1 MHDVMKV
8 GTDRKHRE
16 STAVVNVLVWIIIL
30 CLPYLAYT
38 SGVRIEKFT
47 DYILLLRLPV
57 TVMAVYYV
65 NYYLLVEKFLT
76 RQKSWFFVCCNI
88 ILISLVNFFES
99 ATAVPLSAA
108 PPVPDSIAP
117 PVPEFGG
124 IGFRPFHFLFVNT
137 LLYVCAI
144 GTAIVFRIIRR
155 WYENEKRRKEQE
167 HSHVRIELQNLKNQ
181 LNPHFLFNALNNI
194 YSFIGS
200 DSDHARRS
208 LDSLCELLRYALY
221 RSDRPEVYFREEVSF
236 IRNYIDLAGERL
248 PDDTDL
254 SVELPDPGSET
265 LIAPMLFIVPVEN
278 AFKHG
283 VRSGKSSFIH
293 IVLKENDGRI
303 ICKVEN
309 TCYPDYDSRESR
321 DTGIGLENL
330 HRRLDILY
338 DGHYTFQYGVT
349 DNEKYYS
356 YLEIETM

>member
-1 MHDVMKV
+1 MEQQKNGIRFIEPMIHI
-8 GTDRKHRE
+8 
-16 STAVVNVLVWIIIL
+16 LVWVLFFGFPLLLVTNESSGIDWPRILHHSIVPLFFCIVFYLNYCIFIPKLLFREKTMAWVLLNLALIVFSGVLMQALHL
-30 CLPYLAYT
+30 CL
-38 SGVRIEKFT
+38 
-47 DYILLLRLPV
+47 
-57 TVMAVYYV
+57 
-65 NYYLLVEKFLT
+65 
-76 RQKSWFFVCCNI
+76 
-88 ILISLVNFFES
+88 
-99 ATAVPLSAA
+99 A
-108 PPVPDSIAP
+108 PPEPLRDLPRFRLNPGILFFFRDVSSLALVIGVA
-117 PVPEFGG
+117 VSVQFG
-124 IGFRPFHFLFVNT
+124 
-137 LLYVCAI
+137 
-144 GTAIVFRIIRR
+144 RR
-155 WYENEKRRKEQE
+155 WLKTENARKEAE
-167 HSHVRIELQNLKNQ
+167 RGKTEAELKNLRNQ

-265 LIAPMLFIVPVEN
+265 LVAPMLFIVPVEN

-309 TCYPDYDSRESR
+309 SCYPDYDSRESR

>member
-1 MHDVMKV
+1 MHDVMKG

-16 STAVVNVLVWIIIL
+16 STAVVNVLVW
-30 CLPYLAYT
+30 
-38 SGVRIEKFT
+38 
-47 DYILLLRLPV
+47 
-57 TVMAVYYV
+57 
-65 NYYLLVEKFLT
+65 
-76 RQKSWFFVCCNI
+76 
-88 ILISLVNFFES
+88 
-99 ATAVPLSAA
+99 
-108 PPVPDSIAP
+108 
-117 PVPEFGG
+117 
-124 IGFRPFHFLFVNT
+124 
-137 LLYVCAI
+137 
-144 GTAIVFRIIRR
+144 IIRR

-167 HSHVRIELQNLKNQ
+167 HSHVRIELQNLRNQ

-309 TCYPDYDSRESR
+309 SCYPDYDSQESR

>member
-1 MHDVMKV
+1 M
-8 GTDRKHRE
+8 
-16 STAVVNVLVWIIIL
+16 
-30 CLPYLAYT
+30 
-38 SGVRIEKFT
+38 
-47 DYILLLRLPV
+47 
-57 TVMAVYYV
+57 
-65 NYYLLVEKFLT
+65 
-76 RQKSWFFVCCNI
+76 
-88 ILISLVNFFES
+88 
-99 ATAVPLSAA
+99 
-108 PPVPDSIAP
+108 PDSIAP

-248 PDDTDL
+248 PDDTD
-254 SVELPDPGSET
+254 
-265 LIAPMLFIVPVEN
+265 
-278 AFKHG
+278 
-283 VRSGKSSFIH
+283 
-293 IVLKENDGRI
+293 
-303 ICKVEN
+303 
-309 TCYPDYDSRESR
+309 
-321 DTGIGLENL
+321 
-330 HRRLDILY
+330 
-338 DGHYTFQYGVT
+338 QYGVT